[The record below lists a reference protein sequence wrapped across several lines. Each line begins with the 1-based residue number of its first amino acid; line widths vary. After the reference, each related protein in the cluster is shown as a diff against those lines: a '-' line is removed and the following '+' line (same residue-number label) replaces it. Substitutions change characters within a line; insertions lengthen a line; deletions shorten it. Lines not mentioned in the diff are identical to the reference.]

1 MHVNNKKGT
10 IIRVLFIVYLVSSWQ
25 DSEALTDVIYNKVK
39 LNAPYSL
46 IIL

>member
-1 MHVNNKKGT
+1 MHVNNK
-10 IIRVLFIVYLVSSWQ
+10 RARLFVSFFIVYLVSSWQ

-46 IIL
+46 II